1 MIDFHINLEHG
12 LCIPQAMLYAKR
24 TGLKAFALTLTCGDL
39 PNFFINQNYLTDFA
53 EHSSLDF
60 ENELLALHK
69 IARVKEARLAFQK
82 KHFSLEN
89 PLLKRLNHIQAQIHK
104 LSIYYD
110 VQAYFALKLM
120 HIPPSLLE
128 NAILQYRLAGVP
140 LVAVYGETISDM
152 VEEGTN
158 FAACNAK
165 ADILYC
171 AGLIDDNSAEIATKN
186 NVYLEISTHP
196 KHAYCN
202 AHIAQ
207 KAREHGTKMILGSH
221 ANCLEEI
228 HNTHM
233 QEMICQ
239 GANIK
244 MSEINGFALHQEL
257 QQYS

>member
-1 MIDFHINLEHG
+1 MFDFHINIENG
-12 LCIPQAMLYAKR
+12 LSIPQAMLYAKR
-24 TGLKAFALTLTCGDL
+24 VGLKAFVLTYACSYV
-39 PNFFINQNYLTDFA
+39 PHFFINPNYLMDFA
-53 EHSSLDF
+53 ENSSMDF
-60 ENELLALHK
+60 ENELLALHT

-82 KHFSLEN
+82 KNFQVEN
-89 PLLKRLNHIQAQIHK
+89 PLLKRIFHMQRQVHE

-120 HIPPSLLE
+120 HIPPQLLE
-128 NAILQYRLAGVP
+128 NAILQYKLAGVS
-140 LVAVYGETISDM
+140 LVGVYGETISDI

-171 AGLIDDNSAEIATKN
+171 AGLIDDNTTEVAAKN
-186 NVYLEISTHP
+186 NVYLEISTHQ

-202 AHIAQ
+202 AHLVS
-207 KAREHGTKMILGSH
+207 KAREHKAKLIIGSN
-221 ANCLEEI
+221 ANCVLEI
-228 HNTHM
+228 HNPEM
-233 QEMICQ
+233 QSLVCQ

-244 MSEINGFALHQEL
+244 LSDVNSYELHTCL